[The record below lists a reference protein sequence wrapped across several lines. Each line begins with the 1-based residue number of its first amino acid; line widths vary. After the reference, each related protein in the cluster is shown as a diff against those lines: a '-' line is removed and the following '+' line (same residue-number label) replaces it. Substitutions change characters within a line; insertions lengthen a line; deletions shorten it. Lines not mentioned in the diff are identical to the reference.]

1 MLNKRKGMEFKEFSF
16 GLFGI
21 AFCLVFISLIGLY
34 SISQNSSGSIFSSPF
49 YKQILILIPSFI
61 ISILVLYV
69 PKYSIHKY
77 VYHFYFLG
85 IIFVLLPFLNPKYA
99 GTHRWLDVG
108 LPFMIQPSEFAKLF
122 TVLALARYLSDHNLR
137 MQRFKS
143 IILPIILSLIPTMIV
158 MNQPDLGTS
167 IVILAPIL
175 PMLYW
180 SGANSFYLFL
190 ILAPIFSMLTVFHTI
205 AFTLWALILAIVIV
219 ISRSKLS
226 FSIIMFFGN
235 IFLGLLSPIFWRM
248 LSNYQQNR
256 IITFFNPEKDPL
268 GAAYQIIQSKTAIG
282 SGGLFGKGWGEGTQT
297 HLKFLPVQESDFI
310 LSVLSEELGFFCIFF
325 ILIMVGLLINKI
337 IKNSFLSKD
346 RFSSLA
352 LIGFA
357 TIFLSHVFVNTAMTV
372 GLIPVK
378 GLPFPFISAGGSFLL
393 SSFLMLGLCTNLSA
407 NYSD

>member
-1 MLNKRKGMEFKEFSF
+1 LQNKRKSIEFKEFSF

-34 SISQNSSGSIFSSPF
+34 SISQNSSGNIFSSPF

-61 ISILVLYV
+61 ISIMLLYI

-77 VYHFYFLG
+77 VYHAYFFG
-85 IIFVLLPFLNPKYA
+85 IIFILLPFLNPKYA
-99 GTHRWLDVG
+99 GTHRWFDLG
-108 LPFMIQPSEFAKLF
+108 LPFMIQPSEFAKVF

-137 MQRFKS
+137 MQKFQS
-143 IILPIILSLIPTMIV
+143 IILPIILALIPTIIV

-190 ILAPIFSMLTVFHTI
+190 ILAPILSMLTVFHTL
-205 AFTLWALILAIVIV
+205 AFTLWAMILAIVI
-219 ISRSKLS
+219 ILSRSKLS

-235 IFLGLLSPIFWRM
+235 IFLGLLSPVFWGM

-325 ILIMVGLLINKI
+325 ILIMVGILINKI

-393 SSFLMLGLCTNLSA
+393 SSFVMLGLCINLSA

>member
-1 MLNKRKGMEFKEFSF
+1 MLNKRKGVEFKEFSF

-34 SISQNSSGSIFSSPF
+34 SISQNSSGNIFSSPF
-49 YKQILILIPSFI
+49 YKQIVILIPSFI
-61 ISILVLYV
+61 ISILVLYI
-69 PKYSIHKY
+69 PKNSIHKY
-77 VYHFYFLG
+77 VYHFYVLG
-85 IIFVLLPFLNPKYA
+85 IIFVLLPFLNSKHA
-99 GTHRWLDVG
+99 GTHRWFDLG
-108 LPFMIQPSEFAKLF
+108 LPFMIQPSEFAKVF

-137 MQRFKS
+137 MQRFQS
-143 IILPIILSLIPTMIV
+143 IILPIILSLIPTIVV

-167 IVILAPIL
+167 IVILAPVL

-190 ILAPIFSMLTVFHTI
+190 ILAPFLSMLTVFHTI
-205 AFTLWALILAIVIV
+205 AFTIWAIILAIVI
-219 ISRSKLS
+219 ILSRSRLS
-226 FSIIMFFGN
+226 FSILVFFGN
-235 IFLGLLSPIFWRM
+235 IFLGLLSPIFWGM
-248 LSNYQQNR
+248 LSTYQQNR
-256 IITFFNPEKDPL
+256 IITLFNPEKDPL

-325 ILIMVGLLINKI
+325 ILIMVGLLINRI

-346 RFSSLA
+346 RFSSLV
-352 LIGFA
+352 LIGIA

-393 SSFLMLGLCTNLSA
+393 SSFLMLGLSINLSA

>member
-1 MLNKRKGMEFKEFSF
+1 MQNKRKSIEFKEFSF

-34 SISQNSSGSIFSSPF
+34 SISQNSSGNIFSSPF
-49 YKQILILIPSFI
+49 YKQTLILIPSFI
-61 ISILVLYV
+61 ISIMLLYI

-77 VYHFYFLG
+77 VYHAYFFG

-99 GTHRWLDVG
+99 GTHRWFDLG
-108 LPFMIQPSEFAKLF
+108 LPFMIQPSEFAKVF

-137 MQRFKS
+137 MQKFQS
-143 IILPIILSLIPTMIV
+143 IILPIILALIPTIIV

-190 ILAPIFSMLTVFHTI
+190 ILAPILSMLTVFHTL
-205 AFTLWALILAIVIV
+205 AFTLWAMILAIVI
-219 ISRSKLS
+219 ILSRSKLS

-235 IFLGLLSPIFWRM
+235 IFLGLLSPVFWGM

-325 ILIMVGLLINKI
+325 ILIMVGILINKI

-393 SSFLMLGLCTNLSA
+393 SSFVMLGLCINLSA